1 MIEALDPSSLLLE
14 ESRLYQDSLLQHT
27 LTLGGGGIMKTMSS
41 QNREKFVNK
50 YSESML
56 EEASDEDLDEKTPQQ
71 RSTPGSNMLSKNR
84 SRTAAG

>member
-1 MIEALDPSSLLLE
+1 MITLYAEEPSQMIEALDPSSLLLE

-27 LTLGGGGIMKTMSS
+27 LTLGGRGIMKTMSS

-56 EEASDEDLDEKTPQQ
+56 EEACERRLSSLTTKKTQ
-71 RSTPGSNMLSKNR
+71 RR
-84 SRTAAG
+84 